1 MAESFEQLKVKY
13 EGLLSECNFLKLKY
27 DELLDKYIKL
37 SQSCGMDSSVDK
49 RGVALNSNEVAGFFE
64 QIVSRVNNGVGKVGF
79 GVSKM
84 DIELNADL
92 SQESATGELKPYV
105 ESTTMKLSFA
115 RIKKIGG

>member
-13 EGLLSECNFLKLKY
+13 EGLLSEYNFLKLKY
-27 DELLDKYIKL
+27 EDLLNKYIKL
-37 SQSCGMDSSVDK
+37 SQSYGLSSSGDK

-64 QIVSRVNNGVGKVGF
+64 QIVSSVNNGVGKAGF

-84 DIELNADL
+84 DIELNADF
-92 SQESATGELKPYV
+92 SQQSATEELKPCV